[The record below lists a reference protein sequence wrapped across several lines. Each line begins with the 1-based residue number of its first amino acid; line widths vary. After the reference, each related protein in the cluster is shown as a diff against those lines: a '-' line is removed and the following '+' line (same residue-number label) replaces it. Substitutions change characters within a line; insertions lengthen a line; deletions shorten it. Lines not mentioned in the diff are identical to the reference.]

1 MRHTVIENEAAY
13 DAAIKRNII
22 ANAQKTWRANTPRA
36 GEIESAIEA
45 GRTYTDYGT
54 LTYADNFLGS
64 IARAFDTYGK
74 LTPTQ
79 CAAVLKGIDTRAQR
93 RAEWN
98 DQRAALDARRRHLG
112 EIGGKITTTVT
123 LRKVIEFQ
131 GMSFGHYDSGLTYL
145 FILEDTDQNV
155 LIYKGRAA
163 VFNGMNEGETVTI
176 TATVKEHGTR
186 DGTKQTVIQRPKQ
199 I

>member
-74 LTPTQ
+74 LTPAQ

>member
-45 GRTYTDYGT
+45 GRSYTDYGT

-74 LTPTQ
+74 LTPAQ

-131 GMSFGHYDSGLTYL
+131 GMSFGYYDSGLTYL
-145 FILEDTDQNV
+145 FILEDIDQNV

>member
-1 MRHTVIENEAAY
+1 MRVIENEAAY

-36 GEIESAIEA
+36 GEIESALDA
-45 GRTYTDYGT
+45 GRDFSDHGAP
-54 LTYADNFLGS
+54 TYADNFIGS
-64 IARAFDTYGK
+64 LAQSFDRYGK
-74 LTPTQ
+74 LTPNQ
-79 CAAVLKGIDTRAQR
+79 CAAILRGIDARAAR

-112 EIGGKITTTVT
+112 EIGQKITVTVT
-123 LRKVIEFQ
+123 LRKVIEIQ
-131 GMSFGHYDSGLTYL
+131 GMSFGRYDDGITFL
-145 FILEDTDQNV
+145 FILEDADQNV

-163 VFNGMNEGETVTI
+163 VFDGMSEGETVTV
-176 TATVKEHGTR
+176 TATVKDHGTR

>member
-1 MRHTVIENEAAY
+1 MRHISPIIENEAAY
-13 DAAIKRNII
+13 AAAIKRNII
-22 ANAQKTWRANTPRA
+22 ANAQKTWRTNTPRA

-45 GRTYTDYGT
+45 GRTFSDYGT

-64 IARAFDTYGK
+64 LAEAFDTYGK
-74 LTPTQ
+74 LSPAQ

-98 DQRAALDARRRHLG
+98 DQRAALDARRQHLG
-112 EIGGKITTTVT
+112 EIGQKITLKLTV
-123 LRKVIEFQ
+123 RKIIEFETV
-131 GMSFGHYDSGLTYL
+131 FGWNNL
-145 FILEDTDQNV
+145 FIMEDAEQNV
-155 LIYKGRAA
+155 VIYKGNSAA
-163 VFNGMNEGETVTI
+163 FAEVNEGETITI
-176 TATVKEHGTR
+176 TATVKDHGTR